1 VAGGD
6 DPDVP
11 ATDTLAARAPQ
22 PLPETLR
29 LTVLSGADQGRTLQ
43 LTRGAY
49 VIGKARDCALP
60 LTDGAVSRH
69 HLRLDVRADG
79 ILVSDLGSHNG
90 SFFQGARFRE
100 VTVGVGAIIL
110 IGATELKI
118 ATVES
123 AGRILPSSS
132 DRFGALLG
140 RSLAMRELFALLE
153 RVAPTDANVLVE
165 GETGTGKELCARA
178 LHARSGRVGGPFVI
192 CDLAALSRSLIES
205 ELFGHKRG
213 AFTGADRDRDG
224 CFVLA
229 EGGTIFID
237 EIGELEL
244 DVQPRLLRVLQ
255 QRAVKPV
262 GASSYRDVDVRV
274 IAATNRDLRAEC
286 AAGRFRDDLFHRLA
300 VVRARLPPLRER
312 KEDLAPLVEHL
323 LAGRGLSVPV
333 ETLALLTEYDWPGN
347 VRELENVL
355 EHGTSL
361 VGDGRALTPELLGL
375 EPPSS
380 RSPRRDAPDAHE
392 GFREAKERL
401 IAGWERSYLIDLLHR
416 SGGNVSEAA
425 RCCGLARP
433 NLHRLLRKHGLGP
446 LDHGSDGTP

>member
-1 VAGGD
+1 
-6 DPDVP
+6 
-11 ATDTLAARAPQ
+11 
-22 PLPETLR
+22 
-29 LTVLSGADQGRTLQ
+29 
-43 LTRGAY
+43 
-49 VIGKARDCALP
+49 
-60 LTDGAVSRH
+60 AVSRH

-140 RSLAMRELFALLE
+140 RSLAM
-153 RVAPTDANVLVE
+153 
-165 GETGTGKELCARA
+165 
-178 LHARSGRVGGPFVI
+178 
-192 CDLAALSRSLIES
+192 
-205 ELFGHKRG
+205 
-213 AFTGADRDRDG
+213 
-224 CFVLA
+224 
-229 EGGTIFID
+229 
-237 EIGELEL
+237 
-244 DVQPRLLRVLQ
+244 RVLQ

-380 RSPRRDAPDAHE
+380 RSPRRDAPDA
-392 GFREAKERL
+392 
-401 IAGWERSYLIDLLHR
+401 
-416 SGGNVSEAA
+416 
-425 RCCGLARP
+425 
-433 NLHRLLRKHGLGP
+433 
-446 LDHGSDGTP
+446 